1 MPQWS
6 VAEWRAR
13 IGGSWLAIGRP
24 FKTKSSFSRGAGWV
38 QRVLTMNQVVTMTI
52 MMIILIGTNL
62 ALCALV
68 NRGYHRPI
76 IGQYNFADSIHALIM
91 NPLHACR
98 LIDLL
103 RFGLLSHWSL
113 YLLNSG
119 YLVVIA
125 VSSCSSSLYQ
135 CFPSNI
141 KKSLRQFTCDLKQ
154 ALQLIFQLILSIM
167 EPLISPLL
175 WLLNFGN

>member
-38 QRVLTMNQVVTMTI
+38 RRVLTMNQVVTMTI

-68 NRGYHRPI
+68 KRGYHRPI
-76 IGQYNFADSIHALIM
+76 IGQYNFADSIQVHAPIM
-91 NPLHACR
+91 NLLHACPHR
-98 LIDLL
+98 STRI
-103 RFGLLSHWSL
+103 R
-113 YLLNSG
+113 
-119 YLVVIA
+119 
-125 VSSCSSSLYQ
+125 
-135 CFPSNI
+135 
-141 KKSLRQFTCDLKQ
+141 
-154 ALQLIFQLILSIM
+154 
-167 EPLISPLL
+167 SPLL
-175 WLLNFGN
+175 PESLSSQLWLPRCHSCQQLFIVSLPVLSLQHQKVSQTVHL